1 MLRRIHS
8 PVLLA
13 NVSDARARAFIALFT
28 CDATARSLVISLLPL
43 LVYAQLGDAQLVT
56 VAYFLVALLG
66 LAATLTVPI
75 ILQRVRRRWILTAG
89 ATSQIVAAALFAMGT
104 TTWLL

>member
-66 LAATLTVPI
+66 LAARALF
-75 ILQRVRRRWILTAG
+75 
-89 ATSQIVAAALFAMGT
+89 TSAKKACASGELSTAAALLHPLDA
-104 TTWLL
+104 